1 MLVLHSLVIYAQTV
15 FAGYFMTL
23 REMVYLLEFVQA
35 FVQVW
40 FAGAAAPEQIPLVR
54 FCVCKLICFENGPD
68 ELGITAEDL
77 VEQLYALRLLLLAMG
92 IAEGRW
98 DVLEQ
103 LMLAYWA

>member
-1 MLVLHSLVIYAQTV
+1 MRKVIYPLV
-15 FAGYFMTL
+15 
-23 REMVYLLEFVQA
+23 FVQA
-35 FVQVW
+35 LVEISL
-40 FAGAAAPEQIPLVR
+40 ATAACPEQIPLVR